1 MAENMGWALVR
12 RLRRHEQ
19 KLFLGGA
26 AVLIFVFAVAPL
38 VQVLGMILS
47 AGTGGLSALGSLRT
61 WSLFGRSL
69 LLAGGVTIIALTIGV
84 PLGVLIG
91 RADVPLRR
99 LLWLV
104 HTFPMFLPPFLPT
117 LGWFHWFGRE
127 GLAGNETTAGLLFS
141 DVGFVLLLGAI
152 LAPVATSLSSLGVMG
167 VDASLEESA
176 RVVARPFR
184 VATRILLPAAAPAI
198 ALSAIIVFALAL
210 SEVGVP
216 MFLRVDVYAAA
227 VFARLGGVD
236 FAPGEALA
244 LTLPLVP
251 AVLALLTLERRF
263 AGGRSFA
270 VLGLRGTPRSPLP
283 LGRWRIPAFLAC
295 VAGAVVSAAPIAALA
310 IRASSPQPPGA
321 SSAAP
326 DLFEWAREAPWNGL
340 VAGAAAATGIMF
352 IGLVVGHAAARRL
365 RGAALLDTVCMLAFV
380 TPAAVLG
387 VGLMG
392 LWNRP
397 VGQAVYGSLAIL
409 VVGYVARYTVVG
421 VRVLGCAVAQ
431 SPVHFEEAAA
441 ASGAHFGRRLL
452 RIVLPVH
459 LRGVVFAWLLAL
471 VFCLRDLETV
481 VLFYPPGRE
490 PLTVRIFTLEANGP
504 PGVVAGLSL
513 LHVAITAAALAVGGL
528 FLRRRRT

>member
-1 MAENMGWALVR
+1 MAENMGRAVVR
-12 RLRRHEQ
+12 GLRRHEHA
-19 KLFLGGA
+19 LFLGGA
-26 AVLIFVFAVAPL
+26 AVLIFVLAALPL
-38 VQVLGMILS
+38 VQVLGMISS
-47 AGTGGLSALGSLRT
+47 AGPAGLSALGSLRT
-61 WSLFGRSL
+61 WSLFVRSL
-69 LLAGGVTIIALTIGV
+69 LLAGGVTVIALAIGV

-104 HTFPMFLPPFLPT
+104 HSFPMFLPPFLPA

-127 GLAGNETTAGLLFS
+127 GLVGNETTASLLFS
-141 DVGFVLLLGAI
+141 DMGFVLLLGAT
-152 LAPVATSLSSLGVMG
+152 LAPVVTSLASLGVMG

-251 AVLALLTLERRF
+251 VVLGLLALERRF

-270 VLGLRGTPRSPLP
+270 VLGLRSATRTALP
-283 LGRWRIPAFLAC
+283 LGGWRMPAFVAC
-295 VAGAVVSAAPIAALA
+295 AAGAAVSAAPIGALA
-310 IRASSPQPPGA
+310 VRARSSQG
-321 SSAAP
+321 
-326 DLFEWAREAPWNGL
+326 LFEWAREAPWNGL
-340 VAGAAAATGIMF
+340 VAGAAAATGITF
-352 IGLVVGHAAARRL
+352 IGLVVGHGAARRL
-365 RGAALLDTVCMLAFV
+365 RGAAVLDTVCMLAFV

-387 VGLMG
+387 VGLMA

-397 VGQAVYGSLAIL
+397 IGQAVYGSLAIL
-409 VVGYVARYTVVG
+409 VVGYVARYAVVG

-431 SPVHFEEAAA
+431 SPVHLEEAAA
-441 ASGAHFGRRLL
+441 ASGAHFGRRLVRL
-452 RIVLPVH
+452 VLPIH
-459 LRGVVFAWLLAL
+459 ARGALFAWLLAL

-504 PGVVAGLSL
+504 PAVVAGLSL
-513 LHVAITAAALAVGGL
+513 LHVAITGAALAAGAL
-528 FLRRRRT
+528 LLWRRRP

>member
-19 KLFLGGA
+19 ELFLGGA

-61 WSLFGRSL
+61 WSLLGRSL
-69 LLAGGVTIIALTIGV
+69 LLAGGVTVIALTIGV

-127 GLAGNETTAGLLFS
+127 GLAGNVTTAGLLFS
-141 DVGFVLLLGAI
+141 DVGFVLLLGAT
-152 LAPVATSLSSLGVMG
+152 LAPVVTSLSSLGVMG
-167 VDASLEESA
+167 VDASLEESS

-184 VATRILLPAAAPAI
+184 VATRILLPAASPAI

-251 AVLALLTLERRF
+251 VVLALLTLERRF

-270 VLGLRGTPRSPLP
+270 VLGLRGTTRSPLP

-310 IRASSPQPPGA
+310 SRA
-321 SSAAP
+321 SAAP
-326 DLFEWAREAPWNGL
+326 GLFEWAREAPWNGL
-340 VAGAAAATGIMF
+340 VAGAAAATGIML

-421 VRVLGCAVAQ
+421 VRVLGCAVVQ

-528 FLRRRRT
+528 LLRRRRA